1 MLLWEIDY
9 FRLRHKKITFSY
21 FIKAGSYLKDPDKS
35 EHPDQDAHM
44 QYDQGLHLYIVREC

>member
-9 FRLRHKKITFSY
+9 FRLCHKKITFSY
-21 FIKAGSYLKDPDKS
+21 FIKAGSFKYYLKAPDTS

-44 QYDQGLHLYIVREC
+44 QYDQGLPCIS